1 MLMRRA
7 TASAS
12 DEKRTA
18 RQLAAKAECP
28 TDYSEAMLTCMQN
41 IPAEGMV
48 MLMYTKIGNKLIF
61 FFVHIIHLSLFSL
74 SLSRF

>member
-1 MLMRRA
+1 MLYSKTLILFLGLFSKAITQSGNMLMRRA
-7 TASAS
+7 TAEAS

-48 MLMYTKIGNKLIF
+48 M
-61 FFVHIIHLSLFSL
+61 
-74 SLSRF
+74 

>member
-7 TASAS
+7 TAEAS

-48 MLMYTKIGNKLIF
+48 M
-61 FFVHIIHLSLFSL
+61 
-74 SLSRF
+74 